1 MPIENE
7 EKGQFKK
14 GQSGN
19 PKGRP
24 PGPSRGT
31 TLAKWLATE
40 TRFKD
45 PNTGKDVKGTV
56 EDRIALGLIGKA
68 IKGDPTAFALI
79 MDSIHGKLGQKVE
92 LEAGEGGLEFTFNYI
107 APGAPRPA
115 KEEAPKDAQG

>member
-1 MPIENE
+1 MAIENQ
-7 EKGQFKK
+7 EKGQFKP

-31 TLAKWLATE
+31 ILAKWLAADST
-40 TRFKD
+40 FKD
-45 PNTGKDVKGTV
+45 PNTGKTVKGTV

-68 IKGDPTAFALI
+68 MKGDATAFALI

-107 APGAPRPA
+107 APGAPRPP
-115 KEEAPKDAQG
+115 KEEPRSEG